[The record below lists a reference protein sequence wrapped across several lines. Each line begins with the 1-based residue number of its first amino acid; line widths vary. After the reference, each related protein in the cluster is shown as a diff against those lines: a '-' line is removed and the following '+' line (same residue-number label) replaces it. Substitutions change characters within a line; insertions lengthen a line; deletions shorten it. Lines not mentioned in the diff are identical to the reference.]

1 MPIRYVRYALL
12 SIIVGLVTWLALG
25 YGARSF
31 EAFCPFGGAESLWG
45 LLTAGQ
51 FSCALGPLN
60 LSLFIGV
67 IVLALIAKKV
77 FCSWACPIG
86 FFGELLG
93 KLGAK
98 LTKGKLV
105 PGDRL
110 DRALRLLRYVVLVV
124 SLYYTYKLGELV
136 LRGYDPFY
144 LIFSG
149 FGHGTV
155 GWISYTVLAIL
166 ILGGLA
172 IPMFFCRYL
181 CPLGAVFDPFSRL
194 GLIKLQRN
202 TETCTAC
209 GHCQLACPHNIPVH
223 ALAQIRNRD
232 CTNCLECVEV
242 CPEKDVLT
250 LRAGV

>member
-1 MPIRYVRYALL
+1 MSNRILRYSLL
-12 SIIVGLVTWLALG
+12 SVITALVVYLSLG
-25 YGARSF
+25 YGTRSF

-45 LLTAGQ
+45 LVTAGE

-67 IVLALIAKKV
+67 IGLTLVAKKS
-77 FCSWACPIG
+77 FCGWACPIG

-98 LTKGKLV
+98 FTKGKLV

-110 DRALRLLRYVVLVV
+110 DQWLRLLRYPVLIV
-124 SLYYTYKLGELV
+124 SLYFTYKLGELV

-149 FGHGTV
+149 VGHGSV
-155 GWISYTVLAIL
+155 GWISYTVLAVL
-166 ILGGLA
+166 TVGAVL

-181 CPLGAVFDPFSRL
+181 CPLGAVLDPFSRI
-194 GLIKLQRN
+194 GLLKIHRDAQ
-202 TETCTAC
+202 TCTNC
-209 GHCQLACPHNIPVH
+209 GHCQLACPQNIPVH
-223 ALAQIRNRD
+223 ALVQVTNRD
-232 CTNCLECVEV
+232 CTNCLECVDV
-242 CPEKDVLT
+242 CPDKDVLT
-250 LRAGV
+250 LRAGL

>member
-1 MPIRYVRYALL
+1 V
-12 SIIVGLVTWLALG
+12 IVGLVTYLALG

-45 LLTAGQ
+45 LVNAGD

-67 IVLALIAKKV
+67 IGLTLVAKKA
-77 FCSWACPIG
+77 FCGWACPIG
-86 FFGELLG
+86 FIGELLG

-98 LTKGKLV
+98 VTKGTLV

-110 DRALRLLRYVVLVV
+110 DQWLRLLRYLVLVI
-124 SLYYTYKLGELV
+124 SLYFTYKLGELV

-149 FGHGTV
+149 VGHGTV
-155 GWISYTVLAIL
+155 GWVSYAVLGIL
-166 ILGGLA
+166 IVGAVL

-181 CPLGAVFDPFSRL
+181 CPLGAVLDPFSRI
-194 GLIKLQRN
+194 GLLKIHRDAQ
-202 TETCTAC
+202 TCTAC
-209 GHCQLACPHNIPVH
+209 GHCQSACPHNIPVH
-223 ALAQIRNRD
+223 ALAKVANRD
-232 CTNCLECVEV
+232 CTNCLECVDV
-242 CPEKDVLT
+242 CPDKAVLT
-250 LRAGV
+250 LRASL